1 MINMLNEP
9 KFNPWEEKYARE
21 KIELGTTGERRMILD
36 MLSAGKS
43 TIECMNNT
51 TMTADEFRNFLEEIG
66 EWEKVNM

>member
-9 KFNPWEEKYARE
+9 RFNPWEEKYDRE
-21 KIELGTTGERRMILD
+21 KIELGTSEERRKILD

-51 TMTADEFRNFLEEIG
+51 TMTADEFLGFLEEIG
-66 EWEKVNM
+66 EWERVNM